1 MNTPLNLAL
10 YKEVKLMADII
21 YKKPSAYKSSWIVKT
36 YKKRGGKY
44 SGVKTTEG
52 LTRWHAERWKN
63 VNNDDLGYPVLR
75 PTVRINKYTPL
86 TVSEIPAARL
96 KQQIALKQKI
106 KDKKNLPPF

>member
-1 MNTPLNLAL
+1 MNTPLDAAL
-10 YKEVKLMADII
+10 YNEVKLMADII

-63 VNNDDLGYPVLR
+63 VNDDLDYPVYR
-75 PTVRINKYTPL
+75 PTKIINENTPL
-86 TVSEIPAARL
+86 TAAEIPAARL

-106 KDKKNLPPF
+106 RGNKNLPPF